1 MFATSVSCRPV
12 TPTGVPIIG
21 RTSKYNNLL
30 VATGHA
36 MMGVSLGPITGKI
49 INQLVAGEKPDFD
62 MELMRV

>member
-21 RTSKYNNLL
+21 RTNKYNNLL
-30 VATGHA
+30 IATGHA

-49 INQLVAGEKPDFD
+49 ISQLLAGEKPGFD
-62 MELMRV
+62 MELMKI